1 MYLLRFQ
8 KTEVN
13 DKVKILVVDDVKI
26 IRDEE
31 CALLKEVK
39 PDCQICACA
48 GASEALA
55 IAGKE
60 EFQVAFL
67 DIELGDVNVDGIML
81 AKKLKDIQPHLHIV
95 FVTAYKKYAVDA
107 FAIHATGYLLK
118 PVQKADLERELT
130 FLYGE
135 ENSIQKRIRVQ
146 TFGNFDVWVDG
157 EKLNF
162 GRKKAKELFAYLV
175 ERRGAGVTTREACA
189 VLFEDSAYNRS
200 EKSYFQNIVSD
211 LRCTLKKAGA
221 GEVICKTYNNLSVNT
236 DKIDCDYYRFLEGDV
251 KTINQYNGEFMTNY
265 SWAEFMVPVLN
276 CKKPDSM

>member
-13 DKVKILVVDDVKI
+13 DKVKILVVDDMKI

-31 CALLKEVK
+31 CALLKEVR
-39 PDCQICACA
+39 PDCQIC
-48 GASEALA
+48 
-55 IAGKE
+55 
-60 EFQVAFL
+60 
-67 DIELGDVNVDGIML
+67 
-81 AKKLKDIQPHLHIV
+81 
-95 FVTAYKKYAVDA
+95 A

-135 ENSIQKRIRVQ
+135 ENTIQKRIRVQ

-200 EKSYFQNIVSD
+200 EKSYFQNIVAD

-236 DKIDCDYYRFLEGDV
+236 DKIDCDYYRFLEGDA

-265 SWAEFMVPVLN
+265 SWAEFVIPILN
-276 CKKPDSM
+276 SKK